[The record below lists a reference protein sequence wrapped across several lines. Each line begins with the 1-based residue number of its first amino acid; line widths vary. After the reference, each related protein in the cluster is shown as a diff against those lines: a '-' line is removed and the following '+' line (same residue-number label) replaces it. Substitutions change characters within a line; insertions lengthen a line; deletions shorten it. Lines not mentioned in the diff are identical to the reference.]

1 MNKIIELRTKH
12 PKRFALAR
20 IGVAMD
26 EVKHYAKCKNCDRG
40 ELALMAKEVSAKIKD
55 LCTRYGVSK
64 DELCQYLV
72 LHNYS
77 LSF

>member
-1 MNKIIELRTKH
+1 MEEIIRLRNEH

-26 EVKHYAKCKNCDRG
+26 DVQNYARSKKCDRM
-40 ELALMAKEVSAKIKD
+40 ELRSMVHEVSAKIKD
-55 LCTRYGVSK
+55 LCARYGVSRQ
-64 DELCQYLV
+64 ELQEYFAF
-72 LHNYS
+72 HNYQ

>member
-1 MNKIIELRTKH
+1 MEEIIKLRTEH

-26 EVKHYAKCKNCDRG
+26 DVQNYARTKTCNRA
-40 ELALMAKEVSAKIKD
+40 ELRTMAAEVSEKIKD

-64 DELCQYLV
+64 KELQAYFA
-72 LHNYS
+72 LHNYQ

>member
-1 MNKIIELRTKH
+1 MDKITELRTMH

-26 EVKHYAKCKNCDRG
+26 DVKHYAASKNCNRA
-40 ELALMAKEVSAKIKD
+40 ELRTMVSEVSAKIKD

-64 DELCQYLV
+64 GELCQYLAF
-72 LHNYS
+72 HNYS

>member
-1 MNKIIELRTKH
+1 MEEIIELRTKH

-26 EVKHYAKCKNCDRG
+26 DVKHYAASKNCNRA
-40 ELALMAKEVSAKIKD
+40 ELRTMVSEVSAKIKD

-64 DELCQYLV
+64 GELCQYLAF
-72 LHNYS
+72 HNYS

>member
-1 MNKIIELRTKH
+1 MDKIIKLRTEH

-26 EVKHYAKCKNCDRG
+26 EVKHYAASKNCNRA
-40 ELALMAKEVSAKIKD
+40 ELKLMAKDVSAKIKD

-64 DELCQYLV
+64 TELSQYLAF
-72 LHNYS
+72 HNYS

>member
-1 MNKIIELRTKH
+1 MEEIIKLRTEH

-26 EVKHYAKCKNCDRG
+26 DVKHYAASKNCNRA
-40 ELALMAKEVSAKIKD
+40 ELRTMVSEVNAKIKD
-55 LCTRYGVSK
+55 LCIRYGVSK
-64 DELCQYLV
+64 VELVEYIKL
-72 LHNYS
+72 NKYS